1 MLKFVQL
8 VFLTGLVLS
17 SQLTNP
23 VWAEQTADQQFAS
36 NLGAFDSDAGDP
48 KDDSCDCEN
57 ISFTFSPEI
66 QVSHLRTQIPIF
78 TQGKPTNAK
87 SNPHA
92 ARAPPELI

>member
-36 NLGAFDSDAGDP
+36 SLGAFDSEAGDP
-48 KDDSCDCEN
+48 EDDSCDCEN
-57 ISFTFSPEI
+57 ISFTLIPKI
-66 QVSHLRTQIPIF
+66 QVSHLRTPPPIF
-78 TQGKPTNAK
+78 RQGEPSNAK